1 MESNNINMFLSFPP
15 AGSASLSTHTPS
27 SSASL
32 HTASS
37 STFDSLSPQQST
49 TGFDLNVN
57 NYSVDDLFEI
67 YKIRKNNQGNVTED
81 YIRKATTDI
90 IRQYYAMNSINNDDS
105 STDDIQD
112 EYVTFFNSARTRIL
126 QHLQSGSA
134 FINESLYT
142 TNTNKQ
148 YSDNSLMGGEQNV
161 MFKRDEHYQNSV
173 VHDYPK
179 GTINPID
186 RRTLKRIISIDTLF
200 RPNYDKTK
208 SADFIW
214 HLPTPINNVL
224 SLQIVSAQIP
234 NMIRTFSKDKLN
246 NIFVIHLF
254 NVNTGSSGIKNQ
266 TAIVTIPDGV
276 YMADTF
282 SKSMN
287 NYFANA
293 AAPKD
298 ASLNG
303 LKFLYMEVNDKT
315 THTVIRSREVTD
327 IDYADTPRPFISSG
341 GLSGSNY
348 SPHFYFKL
356 DFNVPDDKSFTDFY
370 KFGGV
375 SIRSVPLDPSGVECS
390 NTSFQRT
397 HMNSKTLDCFRPT
410 ISPYDGKFTN
420 SNGKMRPLYKN
431 AGWMMGFR
439 KDVYDTSGNDP
450 YVSFIATSS
459 LNSLVVYKRYI
470 QSESSYGSTIPQ
482 YFFIEI
488 DDFNRNFTS
497 NTIIAESGNGTYLGN
512 NIVARIP
519 ITSSIFNIIHSNP
532 SDLIYKRRDY
542 FGPVKI
548 EKINIKLLDR
558 FGEILDIVNN
568 DYAIAI
574 ELTTL
579 Y

>member
-1 MESNNINMFLSFPP
+1 MNMFLSFPA
-15 AGSASLSTHTPS
+15 AGSASLSKPALS
-27 SSASL
+27 SSAS
-32 HTASS
+32 ANMISS
-37 STFDSLSPQQST
+37 SSASDSSSPQQSS

-90 IRQYYAMNSINNDDS
+90 IRQYYAMNSINGDA
-105 STDDIQD
+105 STSGEAIQD
-112 EYVTFFNSARTRIL
+112 EYVTFFNTARTRII

-134 FINESLYT
+134 FINDSLYQNK
-142 TNTNKQ
+142 TNQ
-148 YSDNSLMGGEQNV
+148 PHEDNSLIGGEQNV
-161 MFKRDEHYQNSV
+161 MSKKDEPYKHTV
-173 VHDYPK
+173 VHDYPP
-179 GTINPID
+179 GTINPIE

-200 RPNYDKTK
+200 RTNYDKTK
-208 SADFIW
+208 SADFTW
-214 HLPTPINNVL
+214 HLPTPINNVI

-234 NMIRTFSKDKLN
+234 NMIRTFSKEKMN
-246 NIFVIHLF
+246 NVFVVHLF

-266 TAIVTIPDGV
+266 TALITIPEGV

-287 NYFANA
+287 NYLANA
-293 AAPKD
+293 SAPKD
-298 ASLNG
+298 ASFNG
-303 LKFLYMEVNDKT
+303 LRFLYMEVNDKT
-315 THTVIRSREVTD
+315 THTVIRSRESTD
-327 IDYADTPRPFISSG
+327 TDYADTPRPFVSTG

-348 SPHFYFKL
+348 SPDFYFKL
-356 DFNVPDDKSFTDFY
+356 DFNVPEDKSFTEFF
-370 KFGGV
+370 KFGGITV
-375 SIRSVPLDPSGVECS
+375 RSVPVDPSGVECR
-390 NTSFQRT
+390 NTGFQRT
-397 HMNSKTLDCFRPT
+397 HMNSKTLECFRPS
-410 ISPYDGKFTN
+410 ISPLTGKFTN
-420 SNGKMRPLYKN
+420 SHGKLRPLYKN

-439 KDVYDTSGNDP
+439 KDVYDTSGNEP

-459 LNSLVVYKRYI
+459 TNSVVKYKRYI

-497 NTIIAESGNGTYLGN
+497 NTIVAECGNGTYLGN

-519 ITSSIFNIIHSNP
+519 ITTSIFNIIHSNP

-558 FGEILDIVNN
+558 FGDILDIVNN
-568 DYAIAI
+568 DYSIAI
-574 ELTTL
+574 ELTAL